1 MARDSR
7 RPQSLSPV
15 TVVEAVPAQS
25 ERSRGVLMVIGG
37 QQTGRVL
44 SLSLGPS
51 VTIGRSTKATH
62 RIEEPSV
69 SNIHARI
76 IRAEPNYILADEQ
89 ATNGTFVNGERLT
102 EPAHLKDGDR
112 VQLGPVL
119 VLRFTLVSEA
129 EERSL
134 KMVYESAHRD
144 GLTGVFNRK
153 HIEERLDAEIAYAD
167 RHGKAL
173 SVVMLDLDHFKKIND
188 EHGHQAG
195 DETLRAV
202 GAIMQRGS
210 RVEDIV
216 GRYGGEEFVI
226 VVRDTSGTA
235 AAVVAERVRSQIAQA
250 KIEHGGQAL
259 SVTASAGV
267 ASLACC
273 GEKKNRETIIRIADD
288 RLYQAKLK
296 GRNRVVGPGEMDAR
310 GALA

>member
-7 RPQSLSPV
+7 RPHSLSPV

-44 SLSLGPS
+44 SLSVGPS
-51 VTIGRSTKATH
+51 VTIGRSAKATH
-62 RIEEPSV
+62 TIDEPSV
-69 SNIHARI
+69 SSIHARI
-76 IRAEPNYILADEQ
+76 IRAEPRYILADEQ

-102 EPAHLKDGDR
+102 EPANLTDGDR

-173 SVVMLDLDHFKKIND
+173 SVIMLDLDHFKKIND

-195 DETLRAV
+195 DETLRVV
-202 GAIMQRGS
+202 GSIMQRGS

-235 AAVVAERVRSQIAQA
+235 AAVVAERVRSQITQA
-250 KIEHGGQAL
+250 KIEYGGRTL

-273 GEKKNRETIIRIADD
+273 GEKKSRETIIRIADE
-288 RLYQAKLK
+288 RLYQAKLR
-296 GRNRVVGPGEMDAR
+296 GRNRVVGPSEMDAR

>member
-37 QQTGRVL
+37 HQTGRVL

-51 VTIGRSTKATH
+51 VTVGRSAKASHTLD
-62 RIEEPSV
+62 EPSV
-69 SNIHARI
+69 SGIHARI
-76 IRAEPNYILADEQ
+76 IRAEPSYVLADEN

-102 EPAHLKDGDR
+102 EPVHLKDGDR

-153 HIEERLDAEIAYAD
+153 HTEERLAAEIAYAE
-167 RHGKAL
+167 RHAKQL
-173 SVVMLDLDHFKKIND
+173 SVMIFDLDPFKSI
-188 EHGHQAG
+188 
-195 DETLRAV
+195 
-202 GAIMQRGS
+202 
-210 RVEDIV
+210 
-216 GRYGGEEFVI
+216 
-226 VVRDTSGTA
+226 
-235 AAVVAERVRSQIAQA
+235 
-250 KIEHGGQAL
+250 
-259 SVTASAGV
+259 
-267 ASLACC
+267 
-273 GEKKNRETIIRIADD
+273 
-288 RLYQAKLK
+288 
-296 GRNRVVGPGEMDAR
+296 
-310 GALA
+310 